1 MLKRCVNKKIF
12 SLISLIFVVLT
23 SVSAYAKNTIP
34 EEIKSLASI
43 YNVPL
48 DNLSIIVQPIG
59 SEIRLIN
66 LNSNVYRNPASVTK
80 LFTAYVGIDYLGPDF
95 TWTTKVFSSDAIND
109 GVIDSLIFQGGGDPY
124 ITIEHLRQ
132 MVTELR
138 SLGIHT
144 INNGLIVEQEF
155 FQQPRMSTSVFDDD
169 PLRPYNVMHTSF
181 LVNSNKIDFTVTKKS
196 TNTVQIE
203 PVFLPAGVS
212 FLNQLEM
219 VTGSCGNFRDDVN
232 FTEIIQEKYPP
243 HTVIVLT
250 GMYPENCDS
259 FIHDIS
265 LTDPNHYFFGAF
277 KRLWLESGGSFK
289 GYIRGGKTRLFDK
302 PLVSFDSATLAEIA
316 TESVKESDNLISRHI
331 FLSLNQ
337 SLLGKKNY
345 KASRKIMKEVLSKN
359 GINITDS
366 AFIENGS
373 GLSRNTKIRPET
385 ILDLL
390 QAMEQ
395 HPSSDI
401 LLNALPVSGID
412 GTLEDKYQSDLLKK
426 RLKLKTG
433 TLDGVTGLAGF
444 ITGLSGKEYRFVFIH
459 NDIPD
464 YSYRVSPF
472 REALLNW
479 VVDDIN

>member
-1 MLKRCVNKKIF
+1 MP
-12 SLISLIFVVLT
+12 LIFVLLT
-23 SVSAYAKNTIP
+23 SVSAYARNTMP
-34 EEIKSLASI
+34 KEIESLASK
-43 YNVPL
+43 YNIPL
-48 DNLSIIVQPIG
+48 DNLSIIVQPVG

-66 LNSNVYRNPASVTK
+66 LNPNVYRNPASITK

-95 TWTTKVFSSDAIND
+95 NWTTEVFSSDAIND
-109 GVIDSLIFQGGGDPY
+109 GNVDALIFKGGGDPY
-124 ITIEHLRQ
+124 ISIERLKQ
-132 MVTELR
+132 MVRELR

-144 INNGLIVEQEF
+144 INNGLIIEQEF
-155 FQQPRMSTSVFDDD
+155 FQQPQISTAVFDDD

-196 TNTVQIE
+196 TNTIQIE

-219 VTGSCGNFRDDVN
+219 VAGSCGNFRDDVN

-250 GMYPENCDS
+250 GMYPENCDV
-259 FIHDIS
+259 FEHDIS
-265 LTDPNHYFFGAF
+265 LTDANHYFFGAF

-289 GYIRGGKTRLFDK
+289 GYIREGNATLFDQ
-302 PLVSFDSATLAEIA
+302 PLVSFDSAMLAEIA
-316 TESVKESDNLISRHI
+316 PESIKESDNLISRHI

-345 KASRKIMKEVLSKN
+345 KASRKIMKKVLSKN
-359 GINITDS
+359 GINMTNS
-366 AFIENGS
+366 AFVENGS
-373 GLSRNTKIRPET
+373 GLSRKTKIRPAT

-390 QAMEQ
+390 QAMKQ
-395 HPSSDI
+395 HSSSDI
-401 LLNALPVSGID
+401 LLNALPVSGVD
-412 GTLEDKYQSDLLKK
+412 GTLEDKYQSDLLKQ

-433 TLDGVTGLAGF
+433 TLDGVSGLAGF
-444 ITGLSGKEYRFVFIH
+444 ITGLSGKEYIFVFIH

>member
-12 SLISLIFVVLT
+12 SLISLIFVVLI
-23 SVSAYAKNTIP
+23 SVSAYAKHTLP
-34 EEIKSLASI
+34 IKIESLASKYDI
-43 YNVPL
+43 PL
-48 DNLSIIVQPIG
+48 DNLSIIVQPVG

-66 LNSNVYRNPASVTK
+66 LNSNVYRSPASLTK

-124 ITIEHLRQ
+124 ITIERLKL

-144 INNGLIVEQEF
+144 INNGLIVEQKF
-155 FQQPRMSTSVFDDD
+155 FQQPRMSTAVFDDD

-181 LVNSNKIDFTVTKKS
+181 LINNNKIDFTVKKNS
-196 TNTVQIE
+196 INTIQIE
-203 PVFLPAGVS
+203 PVFLPAAVS
-212 FLNQLEM
+212 FLDRLEI
-219 VTGSCGNFRDDVN
+219 GAGPCGNFRDDVS
-232 FTEIIQEKYPP
+232 FTQINQEEYPP
-243 HTVIVLT
+243 NTVIVLT
-250 GMYPENCDS
+250 GTYPGDCNS
-259 FIHDIS
+259 FEHDIS
-265 LTDPNHYFFGAF
+265 LTDANHYFFGAF
-277 KRLWLESGGSFK
+277 KRVWLESGGNFK
-289 GYIRGGKTRLFDK
+289 GYIREGNAPLFDK

-337 SLLGKKNY
+337 SFVGKKNY
-345 KASRKIMKEVLSKN
+345 KASRKIMKKVLRHN
-359 GINITDS
+359 GIKITNS

-373 GLSRNTKIRPET
+373 GLSRTTKIRPET

-390 QAMEQ
+390 QAIQQ
-395 HPSSDI
+395 HSSSDI
-401 LLNALPVSGID
+401 LLNSLPVSGVD
-412 GTLEDKYQSDLLKK
+412 GSLENKYQNDLLKK

-433 TLDGVTGLAGF
+433 TLDGVSGLAGF
-444 ITGLSGKEYRFVFIH
+444 ITGLSGKDYIFVFLH

-464 YSYRVSPF
+464 YSYRISPF

>member
-1 MLKRCVNKKIF
+1 MP
-12 SLISLIFVVLT
+12 LIFVLLA

-34 EEIKSLASI
+34 EEIKSLASK

-48 DNLSIIVQPIG
+48 DNLSIIVQPVD
-59 SEIRLIN
+59 SDIRSIN
-66 LNSNVYRNPASVTK
+66 HNPNVYRNPASVTK
-80 LFTAYVGIDYLGPDF
+80 LFTAYTAIDYLGPDF
-95 TWTTKVFSSDAIND
+95 TWTTEVFSSDAIND
-109 GVIDSLIFQGGGDPY
+109 GNVDTLIFKGGGDPY
-124 ITIEHLRQ
+124 ITIERLKQ
-132 MVTELR
+132 MVKELR

-144 INNGLIVEQEF
+144 INNGLIVEQKF
-155 FQQPRMSTSVFDDD
+155 FQEPLISTAVFDDD

-181 LVNSNKIDFTVTKKS
+181 LVNANKIDFIVSKKS
-196 TNTVQIE
+196 TNTIQIE

-212 FLNQLEM
+212 FLDQLKIGA
-219 VTGSCGNFRDDVN
+219 GSCGNFRDDVN
-232 FTEIIQEKYPP
+232 FTEIIEEKYPP

-259 FIHDIS
+259 FEHDIS
-265 LTDPNHYFFGAF
+265 LTDANHYFFGAF
-277 KRLWLESGGSFK
+277 KRLWLESGGNFT
-289 GYIRGGKTRLFDK
+289 GYIQEGSAKLFDN
-302 PLVSFDSATLAEIA
+302 PLVSFDSATLAEIV
-316 TESVKESDNLISRHI
+316 TESIKESDNLISRHM
-331 FLSLNQ
+331 FLSFNQ
-337 SLLGKKNY
+337 SLGKKNY
-345 KASRKIMKEVLSKN
+345 KASRKVMKKVLSKN
-359 GINITDS
+359 GINITNS

-373 GLSRNTKIRPET
+373 GLSRKTKIRPET

-401 LLNALPVSGID
+401 LLNALPISGID
-412 GTLEDKYQSDLLKK
+412 GTLEDKYQSDLLKT

-444 ITGLSGKEYRFVFIH
+444 ITGLSGKEYIFVFIH

-464 YSYRVSPF
+464 YSYRVSAF
-472 REALLNW
+472 REGVLNW